1 LNVIGIMLDSFRQ
14 DHISF
19 YNGSQPIFDG
29 VPACRTPHLDAFA
42 RECIVFDNAYPEALP
57 TIPVRTQLF
66 TGQRTLPYR
75 PWQPLTK
82 EDISIAE
89 ILRAEGRM
97 CGLIS
102 DCYHYRAPGMN
113 FHRGFHAYRWVRGQ
127 EYDPWT
133 SHPPRRDLDD
143 YVNEA
148 YDATWRGL
156 VAQFLANTDDFTR
169 EEDWFPAQVVDQA
182 ITWLADNRV
191 HSRVFAWI
199 DSFDPHEPWDPPPR
213 FDTYTDPNYYGKRLI
228 MPMGGPVQR
237 WATPDEIRHIRGL
250 YAGEAAFVDH
260 CLGRLFQALQD
271 LGYYEDS
278 VIVLL
283 ADHGHPL
290 ADHDKFLKGG
300 DRLYNELLKVPF
312 MIRLPG
318 GQGARRTRA
327 IVQFHDVL
335 PTVLDLLGMG
345 NNATAM
351 QGRSFIPVLRG
362 DTDVHHEVI
371 ITGYHEAADRCVRDQ
386 TWSYVQRPEDEPDE
400 LYNLIEDP
408 RERVNLIDAHPEE
421 ARRLAR
427 GLGGYFRLRSQE
439 AISQTQIKGLQG
451 KYELASGS
459 TATTEKGNKNV

>member
-1 LNVIGIMLDSFRQ
+1 
-14 DHISF
+14 
-19 YNGSQPIFDG
+19 
-29 VPACRTPHLDAFA
+29 
-42 RECIVFDNAYPEALP
+42 
-57 TIPVRTQLF
+57 
-66 TGQRTLPYR
+66 
-75 PWQPLTK
+75 
-82 EDISIAE
+82 
-89 ILRAEGRM
+89 
-97 CGLIS
+97 
-102 DCYHYRAPGMN
+102 
-113 FHRGFHAYRWVRGQ
+113 
-127 EYDPWT
+127 
-133 SHPPRRDLDD
+133 
-143 YVNEA
+143 
-148 YDATWRGL
+148 
-156 VAQFLANTDDFTR
+156 
-169 EEDWFPAQVVDQA
+169 
-182 ITWLADNRV
+182 
-191 HSRVFAWI
+191 
-199 DSFDPHEPWDPPPR
+199 
-213 FDTYTDPNYYGKRLI
+213 
-228 MPMGGPVQR
+228 
-237 WATPDEIRHIRGL
+237 
-250 YAGEAAFVDH
+250 
-260 CLGRLFQALQD
+260 
-271 LGYYEDS
+271 
-278 VIVLL
+278 
-283 ADHGHPL
+283 
-290 ADHDKFLKGG
+290 
-300 DRLYNELLKVPF
+300 

-459 TATTEKGNKNV
+459 TATTEKGNENV